1 MQHALSNSKDIDPER
16 GITDKGREETIKIG
30 KYLKKLKPEIQI
42 IWRSGKTRSYETA
55 EILAE
60 LLGIKEMVKEKS
72 NLNPNDSIDP
82 IKLELIDNNKNIII
96 VGHLPY
102 LSRLLAD
109 LICEDENKTILK
121 FRNSGVVCLEQYESK
136 WNIIWAVT
144 TEIL

>member
-1 MQHALSNSKDIDPER
+1 
-16 GITDKGREETIKIG
+16 
-30 KYLKKLKPEIQI
+30 
-42 IWRSGKTRSYETA
+42 
-55 EILAE
+55 
-60 LLGIKEMVKEKS
+60 MVKEKS